1 MNDDLTEMYTKE
13 VIDKNLSGR
22 RLLVW
27 DSFKCHISPRA
38 KKLLLGRNV
47 DMAVAQSSFN
57 RLTSV
62 GTNHLKTDFANSTTN
77 GWRTVKNL
85 YEEWQHEGTPPL
97 DLICK
102 WIVDAWAGVSTDV
115 IKKSFQACG
124 ISLSLCG
131 GQDNEI
137 SVFKAGRQCE
147 AGLEMLKA
155 AAAEE
160 KQEFEEDPYEEEH
173 LLADSEDKDDKIV
186 EQDDGDISDD

>member
-1 MNDDLTEMYTKE
+1 M
-13 VIDKNLSGR
+13 
-22 RLLVW
+22 
-27 DSFKCHISPRA
+27 RA
-38 KKLLLGRNV
+38 
-47 DMAVAQSSFN
+47 
-57 RLTSV
+57 
-62 GTNHLKTDFANSTTN
+62 
-77 GWRTVKNL
+77 
-85 YEEWQHEGTPPL
+85 PPF

-102 WIVDAWAGVSTDV
+102 WIVDAWTGVSTDV
-115 IKKSFQACG
+115 IKKSFRACG

-137 SVFKAGRQCE
+137 SVSECE

-160 KQEFEEDPYEEEH
+160 EQEFEEDPYEEEH

>member
-1 MNDDLTEMYTKE
+1 M
-13 VIDKNLSGR
+13 
-22 RLLVW
+22 
-27 DSFKCHISPRA
+27 
-38 KKLLLGRNV
+38 
-47 DMAVAQSSFN
+47 
-57 RLTSV
+57 
-62 GTNHLKTDFANSTTN
+62 
-77 GWRTVKNL
+77 
-85 YEEWQHEGTPPL
+85 
-97 DLICK
+97 ICK
-102 WIVDAWAGVSTDV
+102 WIVDAWAGVRTDV
-115 IKKSFQACG
+115 IKKSFEACG

-186 EQDDGDISDD
+186 EQDDGDISDDYSPRRTHLETIIARAFISDFTVHFF